1 MTDDLYSK
9 HSASNKDSVVSNNGI
24 SINLPSGES
33 RQIGGNL
40 GHDTLGHCELGPLGT
55 WATGNLGHCEHWVQL
70 RFGSGSSAPGAVFF
84 SYWIWARGQQL
95 VKWG

>member
-40 GHDTLGHCELGPLGT
+40 GHDTLGHWELGPLGT
-55 WATGNLGHCEHWVQL
+55 WATVNTGYSCDLAVARRRRG
-70 RFGSGSSAPGAVFF
+70 RFFSPIGSGPGG
-84 SYWIWARGQQL
+84 SGL
-95 VKWG
+95 